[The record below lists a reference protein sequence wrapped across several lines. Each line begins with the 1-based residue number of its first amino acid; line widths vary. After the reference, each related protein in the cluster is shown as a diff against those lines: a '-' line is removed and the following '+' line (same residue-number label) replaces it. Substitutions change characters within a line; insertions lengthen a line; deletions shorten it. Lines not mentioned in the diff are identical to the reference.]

1 LVGVPEGFRVGE
13 GDRGQRLDQFVQ
25 RALSALPSAP
35 SRALVQRW
43 ILAGAVRVN
52 GEARK
57 PSDAVRSGDTVEVVR
72 PEEPRSA
79 ATPEAGIAF
88 DIVHVDDALVVVN
101 KPAGLVVHPAPS
113 CPSGTLV
120 NGLLARGYFDA
131 DLIDTRDAAGFLRP
145 GVVHRIDKGT
155 SGLLVVARTPFARE
169 ALKEQLMAHTVLREY
184 DALAEGDVKVLVHDT
199 PYGRHPKDR
208 LRFTSQGS
216 HPKRAVTRV
225 AVVERFGVA
234 THVRC
239 TLQTGRTHQ
248 IRVHL
253 AESGT
258 PLLGDTLYGKLR
270 RARSPEVEALGKT
283 LGHQALHARLLG
295 FTHPVTREAMR
306 FEAPPPEDFLR
317 ALSALGS
324 APSPLR

>member
-1 LVGVPEGFRVGE
+1 MVGVPEGFRVGE

-113 CPSGTLV
+113 CPSGLF
-120 NGLLARGYFDA
+120 GPLE
-131 DLIDTRDAAGFLRP
+131 
-145 GVVHRIDKGT
+145 
-155 SGLLVVARTPFARE
+155 TPIMR
-169 ALKEQLMAHTVLREY
+169 R
-184 DALAEGDVKVLVHDT
+184 DALAATSREAVRDV
-199 PYGRHPKDR
+199 
-208 LRFTSQGS
+208 
-216 HPKRAVTRV
+216 
-225 AVVERFGVA
+225 
-234 THVRC
+234 
-239 TLQTGRTHQ
+239 
-248 IRVHL
+248 
-253 AESGT
+253 
-258 PLLGDTLYGKLR
+258 
-270 RARSPEVEALGKT
+270 
-283 LGHQALHARLLG
+283 ARLLCDPARLSVVAVGLVDSREKKRLEETVMG
-295 FTHPVTREAMR
+295 FSLAE
-306 FEAPPPEDFLR
+306 
-317 ALSALGS
+317 
-324 APSPLR
+324 